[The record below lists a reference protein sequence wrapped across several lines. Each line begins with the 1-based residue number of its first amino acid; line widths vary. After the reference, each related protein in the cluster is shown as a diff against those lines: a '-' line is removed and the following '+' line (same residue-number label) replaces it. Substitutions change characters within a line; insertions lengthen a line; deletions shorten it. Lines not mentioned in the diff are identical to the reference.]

1 MYTHVYKIGEPAD
14 MSFNYLKDKAM
25 RGALGGIYLYLSK
38 KEAEYT
44 ERFFKA
50 KLKKW
55 HSPVVKAGTGVIV
68 DYIPMIRES
77 RYLAELGDYLFADG
91 VRDFVNIVV
100 DNPADLWLDD
110 ASTIH
115 VINFGETPAGLYIDG
130 TAKASADYTV
140 SGTANDFTIKLNTA
154 LPSGEHTIVVVGT
167 KNAIAKKVY
176 V

>member
-1 MYTHVYKIGEPAD
+1 
-14 MSFNYLKDKAM
+14 MSISYGYLRDKAM

-44 ERFFKA
+44 ERFFKS

-55 HSPVVKAGTGVIV
+55 HSPVVKAGTGIVV

-91 VRDFVNIVV
+91 VRDAVEIIV
-100 DNPADLWLDD
+100 DNPVDLWLDD
-110 ASTIH
+110 NSTIH
-115 VINFGETPAGLYIDG
+115 VINLGETPASIYIDG
-130 TAKASADYTV
+130 TAIASTAYTIE
-140 SGTANDFTIKLNTA
+140 GTANDFKIKLATA
-154 LPSGEHTIVVVGT
+154 LTNGEHTVLVVGT
-167 KNAIAKKVY
+167 KNAIVKKVN

>member
-1 MYTHVYKIGEPAD
+1 MY
-14 MSFNYLKDKAM
+14 NYLKDKAM

-44 ERFFKA
+44 ERFLKS

-55 HSPVVKAGTGVIV
+55 HNPAVKAVTGVVV
-68 DYIPMIRES
+68 DYIPMVRES
-77 RYLAELGDYLFADG
+77 RYLAELGDYLLADG
-91 VRDFVNIVV
+91 VKDLVEIVV
-100 DNPADLWLDD
+100 DNPPDLWLDD

-130 TAKASADYTV
+130 TAKATTEYTV
-140 SGTANDFTIKLNTA
+140 EGTANDFKIKLATA
-154 LPSGEHTIVVVGT
+154 LPSGEHTIVITGT
-167 KNAIAKKVY
+167 KNAIAKKVN

>member
-1 MYTHVYKIGEPAD
+1 MALSY
-14 MSFNYLKDKAM
+14 NYLRDKAM

-55 HSPVVKAGTGVIV
+55 HSPAVKAGTGVIV

-77 RYLAELGDYLFADG
+77 RYLSELGDYLFADG
-91 VRDFVNIVV
+91 VRDAVEIIV
-100 DNPADLWLDD
+100 DNPVDMWLEDN
-110 ASTIH
+110 ATIH
-115 VINFGETPAGLYIDG
+115 VINLGETPTALYIDG
-130 TAKASADYTV
+130 EAKASTDYTV
-140 SGTANDFTIKLNTA
+140 DGTANDFKIKLTQA
-154 LPSGEHTIVVVGT
+154 LTTGEHTILVVGT
-167 KNAIAKKVY
+167 KNAIVKKVN

>member
-1 MYTHVYKIGEPAD
+1 MAV
-14 MSFNYLKDKAM
+14 SYLKDKAI
-25 RGALGGIYLYLSK
+25 RGALGGIYLYIAK

-44 ERFFKA
+44 ERFFKS

-55 HSPVVKAGTGVIV
+55 HNPVVKAGTGIVV

-91 VRDFVNIVV
+91 VKDFVSIVV

-115 VINFGETPAGLYIDG
+115 VINLGEMPDKVYVDG
-130 TAKASADYTV
+130 TAKASTDYTV
-140 SGTANDFTIKLNTA
+140 SGTASDFTIKLNAA
-154 LPSGEHTIVVVGT
+154 LPSGEHTIVVTGT
-167 KNAIAKKVY
+167 KNAIAKKVN

>member
-1 MYTHVYKIGEPAD
+1 
-14 MSFNYLKDKAM
+14 MSLNYLKDKAM

-44 ERFFKA
+44 ERFLKN

-55 HSPVVKAGTGVIV
+55 HNPLVKAATGVAV

-77 RYLAELGDYLFADG
+77 RYLAELGDYLLADG
-91 VRDFVNIVV
+91 VRDFVEIVV

-110 ASTIH
+110 NSTIH
-115 VINFGETPAGLYIDG
+115 VINFGETPAKIYIDG
-130 TAKASADYTV
+130 AELASTAYTI
-140 SGTANDFTIKLNTA
+140 SGTANDFTIKLSTA
-154 LPSGEHTIVVVGT
+154 LSVGEHTIVVAGA
-167 KNAIAKKVY
+167 KNAIVKKVK

>member
-1 MYTHVYKIGEPAD
+1 
-14 MSFNYLKDKAM
+14 MSVSYLKDKAM

-55 HSPVVKAGTGVIV
+55 HSPVVKAVTGVIA
-68 DYIPMIRES
+68 DYIPMVRES

-91 VRDFVNIVV
+91 ARDFINIVV
-100 DNPADLWLDD
+100 DAPADLWAED
-110 ASTIH
+110 ATTIH

-130 TAKASADYTV
+130 TAKASNTDYTTE
-140 SGTANDFTIKLNTA
+140 GTANDFKIKLATA
-154 LPSGEHTIVVVGT
+154 LPKGEHTVVVVGT